1 MTDQPQAS
9 NASRVAIERVQE
21 LTWALLDEQI
31 TSDEKSLLENALLSD
46 AQARETYV
54 DCVQLQADLISHFAG
69 DAAPPAASA
78 SSKTPVLGFL
88 NAGMPPLGLPSN
100 LAEGTSS

>member
-1 MTDQPQAS
+1 MTDQPHVS
-9 NASRVAIERVQE
+9 NDDHEALDRVQE

-46 AQARETYV
+46 AQARQTYV

-69 DAAPPAASA
+69 DAAPPASA
-78 SSKTPVLGFL
+78 LSKSPVLGYL
-88 NAGMPPLGLPSN
+88 NAGMPPIGLPSN